1 MPTGSPHISGPC
13 RRAPIAA
20 LAVVCVLLLA
30 FAALAEDRRGASGLP
45 LPRWASLAA
54 TPAHLRTGPGHQFP
68 IRWILVRQGL
78 PLRIVDEVD
87 VWRKVE
93 DPDGDVGWIHASL
106 LSSRRTVMVVG
117 EIRALRRTPSTTAR
131 VVARLEPGV
140 IGRLLS
146 CEAVWCLVEV
156 ADLRGWLRR
165 EEIWGVDAAPPAA
178 ASADQG

>member
-1 MPTGSPHISGPC
+1 M
-13 RRAPIAA
+13 AVA
-20 LAVVCVLLLA
+20 LGILLLA
-30 FAALAEDRRGASGLP
+30 ASAFAESRRGASGLP
-45 LPRWASLAA
+45 LPRWASLAS
-54 TPAHLRTGPGHQFP
+54 TRAHLRTGPGSQFP
-68 IRWILVRQGL
+68 IRWIYTRPGL
-78 PLRIVDEVD
+78 PLRIVDEAD

-93 DPDGDVGWIHASL
+93 DPDGDVGWLHASL

-117 EIRALRRTPSTTAR
+117 GVRELRRTPSTAAR

-146 CEAVWCLVEV
+146 CEALWCLVEV

-165 EEIWGVDAAPPAA
+165 EELWGVDPAPPAT